1 MELTNENLK
10 NCLQGISPKE
20 LVRICQ
26 ECQKITTYDKIKDER
41 LRSDPMPVTV
51 FPIPYIVK
59 KETVEDVTK
68 KLDLFIDSLIKLEK
82 YVLSDSGIPLYN
94 RLMNSLTPGGRH
106 LVEECTFESE
116 YSLKKRHRRVDGY
129 LNFNTGSF
137 SIIEVNQAAPLA
149 IDFYDVSQRMAAH
162 FLNSLGFFY
171 QPVLLAHHILDW
183 FVDEYIYRN
192 PGKFPHN
199 IALVI
204 EHGYLPKFIDLPQM
218 ALICEELAGDK
229 YGEKLS
235 IKVCFPYEISL
246 SCEKIIFDNQEI
258 DMIWRN
264 SVYMT
269 KYREEGL
276 NIKDYETICHHP
288 EKYLIL
294 NATRVWLTR
303 TKEVFS
309 LLSNE
314 ECRKE
319 ICLSE
324 EEEKIIKEIV
334 PYSVNLKYET
344 HMTETIIKEKD
355 LWITKPADAGFGK
368 GVEFGASHKE
378 KEWIDIIKERTANEG
393 FIFQKRVIYP
403 TFQITDIDEKGHLI
417 NHQVEYDF
425 CPHHINGAFTGTAL
439 TRTNVLEEEGKVKKM
454 NLVGGGIILPIIGAE
469 ACPPL
474 QKYYV

>member
-1 MELTNENLK
+1 MKLTNENLIK
-10 NCLQGISPKE
+10 CLKETPPEE
-20 LVRICQ
+20 LVRICR
-26 ECQKITTYDKIKDER
+26 ECQKIATYDKIKDDR
-41 LRSDPMPVTV
+41 LKSDPMPVTV
-51 FPIPYIVK
+51 FPVPYIVTK
-59 KETVEDVTK
+59 DIIKNVTG
-68 KLDLFIDSLIKLEK
+68 KLDFFIQALIKLEQHI
-82 YVLSDSGIPLYN
+82 LCDRGGLLYN

-106 LVEECTFESE
+106 LVEECNFESD
-116 YSLKKRHRRVDGY
+116 YSLKKRHRRIDGY
-129 LNFNTGSF
+129 LDFFTGDF

-149 IDFYDVSQRMAAH
+149 IDFYDVSQRMASH

-171 QPVLLAHHILDW
+171 QPVLLAHHILNW
-183 FVDEYIYRN
+183 FVDEYTYRYA
-192 PGKFPHN
+192 GKFPHN

-204 EHGYLPKFIDLPQM
+204 EHGYLPKFIDLPRM
-218 ALICEELAGDK
+218 ALICEELAREK

-246 SCEKIIFDNQEI
+246 SGEKIMFDNHEI

-276 NIKDYETICHHP
+276 NIKDYETICHNP
-288 EKYLIL
+288 DKYLII

-319 ICLSE
+319 IGLSE
-324 EEEKIIKEIV
+324 EEDRIIKEIV

-344 HMTETIIKEKD
+344 QVAETVIKEKD

-368 GVEFGASHKE
+368 GVEFGAAHSE
-378 KEWIDIIKERTANEG
+378 KSWISIIKERTEQDG
-393 FIFQKRVIYP
+393 FIFQKRVTYP
-403 TFQITDIDEKGHLI
+403 TIRVTDIDDDGHLI
-417 NHQVEYDF
+417 NHCVEYDF

-439 TRTNVLEEEGKVKKM
+439 TRTNVLEEKGKVKKM
-454 NLVGGGIILPIIGAE
+454 NLVGGGIILPVIGAE